1 MRPLSAVGCFISS
14 MTVGVFL
21 LSSCSP
27 HYTAPIED
35 GWHSKVG
42 KASRY
47 VVQRGDTLYSIA
59 WSFGYDYRAL
69 AATNNLRSPYILE
82 RGQTLKMSVAQ
93 RAVQGVPPRKH
104 QYKPQSQPRRAVNT
118 INMGP
123 IKLRWP
129 TSGKVVSQFSRK
141 YGGNKGIDIR
151 GLYKQF
157 VIAAGSGLV
166 VYAGSGLRGYGQL
179 IIVKHSNE
187 YLSAYANNAKI
198 LIRQGQTVRS
208 GQKIAL
214 MGRDNAG
221 RTRLH
226 FELRRNGQPVDPMR
240 YLR

>member
-1 MRPLSAVGCFISS
+1 MTIRPLSAAGCFISS
-14 MTVGVFL
+14 VTVGVFF

-47 VVQRGDTLYSIA
+47 
-59 WSFGYDYRAL
+59 
-69 AATNNLRSPYILE
+69 ILE

-93 RAVQGVPPRKH
+93 QAVQRVTPRKH
-104 QYKPQSQPRRAVNT
+104 QYKPQGQARRAVNT
-118 INMGP
+118 ISKGP

-151 GLYKQF
+151 GLYNQS

-166 VYAGSGLRGYGQL
+166 VYAGSGLRGYGKL

-208 GQKIAL
+208 GQKIAQ